1 MGCQKGLPEGW
12 NHPQGGSGEAR
23 APSPLLELLQVVQQV
38 VTLHL
43 HACPL
48 PGERVNLAPQLPQLL
63 LVHLGHPGGLLAPQA
78 IHLGHHQ
85 RVLLLQEAHLLN
97 VVGEAVVEL
106 LQLHLLVGAGLEEL
120 LVHGIGQAEVQQL
133 AGPLVGALAVG
144 PKQAVQAAAQELVRF
159 VNRGPSPYHVV
170 AECRSRLLQAGFQEL
185 KETEHWD
192 IRPSCKYFVTR
203 NYSTLIAFA
212 VGGRFQPGNGFSLL
226 GAHTDSP
233 CLRVKRR
240 SKRGQVG
247 TVQVGVETYGGGIW
261 NTWFD
266 RDLTVAGRVIVKEPN
281 TGRLEQRLVCVER
294 PILRI
299 PHLAIHLQRSINE
312 NFGPNTEHHL
322 VPILAT
328 AVQEELEKEPS
339 TERTAGVA
347 AAQTERHSP
356 VLLSLLCSQL
366 GVKPE
371 QIVELELC
379 LADTQPATL
388 GGAFDEFIFSPR
400 LDNLHS
406 CYCAL
411 QALIDSCTA
420 PSLSQEPNVRLIAL
434 YDNEEVGSE
443 SAQGAESLLTELVL
457 RRISA
462 SPQNL
467 TAFEEAVAKSYMIS
481 ADMAHAVHPNY
492 VDKHEENHRP
502 AFHKGPVIKVNSNQ
516 RYASTAVTEAVIRD
530 IAARV
535 GVPLQEFMVRNDT
548 PCGTTIGPILA
559 SRLGLR
565 VLDIGC
571 PQLAMHSIREMCC
584 TSGVLQSITLF
595 KGFFELLPVVS
606 SSLVVD

>member
-1 MGCQKGLPEGW
+1 MQAAA
-12 NHPQGGSGEAR
+12 QGS
-23 APSPLLELLQVVQQV
+23 
-38 VTLHL
+38 
-43 HACPL
+43 
-48 PGERVNLAPQLPQLL
+48 
-63 LVHLGHPGGLLAPQA
+63 
-78 IHLGHHQ
+78 
-85 RVLLLQEAHLLN
+85 
-97 VVGEAVVEL
+97 
-106 LQLHLLVGAGLEEL
+106 
-120 LVHGIGQAEVQQL
+120 
-133 AGPLVGALAVG
+133 
-144 PKQAVQAAAQELVRF
+144 KQAAQAAAQELVKF
-159 VNRGPSPYHVV
+159 VNRSPSPYHVV

-185 KETEHWD
+185 KETEHWEV
-192 IRPSCKYFVTR
+192 RPAQKYFVTR

-212 VGGRFQPGNGFSLL
+212 VGGQFQPGNGFSLL

-247 TVQVGVETYGGGIW
+247 MVQVGVETYGGGIW

-266 RDLTVAGRVIVKEPN
+266 RDLTVAGRVIIKDPS
-281 TGRLEQRLVCVER
+281 TGRLEQRLIHVER
-294 PILRI
+294 PVLRI

-328 AVQEELEKEPS
+328 AVQEELEKEVVMEATPCD
-339 TERTAGVA
+339 A
-347 AAQTERHSP
+347 AA
-356 VLLSLLCSQL
+356 
-366 GVKPE
+366 
-371 QIVELELC
+371 
-379 LADTQPATL
+379 
-388 GGAFDEFIFSPR
+388 
-400 LDNLHS
+400 
-406 CYCAL
+406 
-411 QALIDSCTA
+411 QALIDSCA
-420 PSLSQEPNVRLIAL
+420 ASSSLSQEPNVRLVAL

-492 VDKHEENHRP
+492 MDKHEENHRP

-595 KGFFELLPVVS
+595 KGFFELLPAVS

>member
-1 MGCQKGLPEGW
+1 M
-12 NHPQGGSGEAR
+12 
-23 APSPLLELLQVVQQV
+23 
-38 VTLHL
+38 
-43 HACPL
+43 
-48 PGERVNLAPQLPQLL
+48 
-63 LVHLGHPGGLLAPQA
+63 
-78 IHLGHHQ
+78 
-85 RVLLLQEAHLLN
+85 
-97 VVGEAVVEL
+97 
-106 LQLHLLVGAGLEEL
+106 
-120 LVHGIGQAEVQQL
+120 
-133 AGPLVGALAVG
+133 
-144 PKQAVQAAAQELVRF
+144 QAAAQELVRF

-185 KETEHWD
+185 KETERWD

-328 AVQEELEKEPS
+328 AVQEELEKEPAVD
-339 TERTAGVA
+339 RTAGVA

-411 QALIDSCTA
+411 QALIDSCTV

>member
-1 MGCQKGLPEGW
+1 MQAAA
-12 NHPQGGSGEAR
+12 QGSKA
-23 APSPLLELLQVVQQV
+23 A
-38 VTLHL
+38 
-43 HACPL
+43 A
-48 PGERVNLAPQLPQLL
+48 
-63 LVHLGHPGGLLAPQA
+63 
-78 IHLGHHQ
+78 
-85 RVLLLQEAHLLN
+85 
-97 VVGEAVVEL
+97 
-106 LQLHLLVGAGLEEL
+106 
-120 LVHGIGQAEVQQL
+120 
-133 AGPLVGALAVG
+133 
-144 PKQAVQAAAQELVRF
+144 QAAAQELVKF
-159 VNRGPSPYHVV
+159 VNRSPSPYHVV

-192 IRPSCKYFVTR
+192 VRPAQKYFITR

-212 VGGRFQPGNGFSLL
+212 VGGQFQPGNGFSLL

-247 TVQVGVETYGGGIW
+247 IVQVGVETYGGGIW

-266 RDLTVAGRVIVKEPN
+266 RDLTVAGRVIIKDPAS
-281 TGRLEQRLVCVER
+281 GRLEQRLVRVER

-328 AVQEELEKEPS
+328 AVQEELEKEVLMES
-339 TERTAGVA
+339 TPCSA
-347 AAQTERHSP
+347 AAQAERHSP
-356 VLLSLLCSQL
+356 VLLSLICPQL

-411 QALIDSCTA
+411 QALIDSCAA
-420 PSLSQEPNVRLIAL
+420 PSSLSQEPNVRLIAL

-462 SPQNL
+462 SPHNL

-595 KGFFELLPVVS
+595 KSFFELLPTVS

>member
-1 MGCQKGLPEGW
+1 AAAKG
-12 NHPQGGSGEAR
+12 S
-23 APSPLLELLQVVQQV
+23 
-38 VTLHL
+38 
-43 HACPL
+43 
-48 PGERVNLAPQLPQLL
+48 
-63 LVHLGHPGGLLAPQA
+63 
-78 IHLGHHQ
+78 
-85 RVLLLQEAHLLN
+85 
-97 VVGEAVVEL
+97 
-106 LQLHLLVGAGLEEL
+106 
-120 LVHGIGQAEVQQL
+120 
-133 AGPLVGALAVG
+133 
-144 PKQAVQAAAQELVRF
+144 KQAVQAAAQELVRF
-159 VNRGPSPYHVV
+159 VNRSPSPYHVV

-185 KETEHWD
+185 KETEHWELQ
-192 IRPSCKYFVTR
+192 PAHKYFVTR

-212 VGGRFQPGNGFSLL
+212 VGGQFQPGNGFSLL

-266 RDLTVAGRVIVKEPN
+266 RDLTVAGRVIVKDPT
-281 TGRLEQRLVCVER
+281 TGRLQQHLVYVER

-312 NFGPNTEHHL
+312 SFGPNTEHHL

-328 AVQEELEKEPS
+328 AVQEELEKEVLVEADA
-339 TERTAGVA
+339 TT
-347 AAQTERHSP
+347 QTERHSP

-366 GVKPE
+366 RVKPE

-411 QALIDSCTA
+411 QALIDSCMA
-420 PSLSQEPNVRLIAL
+420 PSSLAQEPNVRLIAL

-462 SPQNL
+462 TPQNL
-467 TAFEEAVAKSYMIS
+467 TAFEEAMAKSYMIS

-565 VLDIGC
+565 VLDVGC

-584 TSGVLQSITLF
+584 TSGVLQSIALF
-595 KGFFELLPVVS
+595 KGFFELLPEVS
-606 SSLVVD
+606 SNLVVD

>member
-1 MGCQKGLPEGW
+1 AAAKG
-12 NHPQGGSGEAR
+12 S
-23 APSPLLELLQVVQQV
+23 
-38 VTLHL
+38 
-43 HACPL
+43 
-48 PGERVNLAPQLPQLL
+48 
-63 LVHLGHPGGLLAPQA
+63 
-78 IHLGHHQ
+78 
-85 RVLLLQEAHLLN
+85 
-97 VVGEAVVEL
+97 
-106 LQLHLLVGAGLEEL
+106 
-120 LVHGIGQAEVQQL
+120 
-133 AGPLVGALAVG
+133 
-144 PKQAVQAAAQELVRF
+144 KQAVQAAAQELVRF
-159 VNRGPSPYHVV
+159 VNRSPSPYHVV

-185 KETEHWD
+185 KETDWGLH
-192 IRPSCKYFVTR
+192 PPYFVTR
-203 NYSTLIAFA
+203 NCSTLIAFA
-212 VGGRFQPGNGFSLL
+212 VGGQFQPGNGFSLL

-247 TVQVGVETYGGGIW
+247 MVQVGVETYGGGIW

-266 RDLTVAGRVIVKEPN
+266 RDLTVAGRVIIKNPT
-281 TGRLEQRLVCVER
+281 TGRLEQHLVYVER

-328 AVQEELEKEPS
+328 AVQEELEKEVLM
-339 TERTAGVA
+339 E
-347 AAQTERHSP
+347 ERHSP
-356 VLLSLLCSQL
+356 ALLSLLCSQL
-366 GVKPE
+366 KVKPE

-411 QALIDSCTA
+411 QALIDSCMA
-420 PSLSQEPNVRLIAL
+420 PSSLSQEPNVRLIAL

-467 TAFEEAVAKSYMIS
+467 TAFEEAMAKSYMIS

-584 TSGVLQSITLF
+584 TSGVLQSIALF
-595 KGFFELLPVVS
+595 KGFFELLPEVS
-606 SSLVVD
+606 SSMMVD

>member
-1 MGCQKGLPEGW
+1 AAA
-12 NHPQGGSGEAR
+12 QGS
-23 APSPLLELLQVVQQV
+23 
-38 VTLHL
+38 
-43 HACPL
+43 
-48 PGERVNLAPQLPQLL
+48 
-63 LVHLGHPGGLLAPQA
+63 
-78 IHLGHHQ
+78 
-85 RVLLLQEAHLLN
+85 
-97 VVGEAVVEL
+97 
-106 LQLHLLVGAGLEEL
+106 
-120 LVHGIGQAEVQQL
+120 
-133 AGPLVGALAVG
+133 
-144 PKQAVQAAAQELVRF
+144 KQAAQAAAQELVKF
-159 VNRGPSPYHVV
+159 VNRSPSPYHVV

-185 KETEHWD
+185 KETEHWEV
-192 IRPSCKYFVTR
+192 RPAQKYFVTR

-212 VGGRFQPGNGFSLL
+212 VGGQFQPGNGFSLL

-233 CLRVKRR
+233 CLRVRPASRLPSPGAGAFSGALQFHSTRKSYPESHPRPVLPPALLHLLLSPLSLGLCGAGSDASALAQVKRR

-247 TVQVGVETYGGGIW
+247 MVQVGVETYGGGIW

-266 RDLTVAGRVIVKEPN
+266 RDLTVAGRVIIKDPA
-281 TGRLEQRLVCVER
+281 TGRLEQRLVRVER

-328 AVQEELEKEPS
+328 AVQEELEKEVLMEATPCS
-339 TERTAGVA
+339 A
-347 AAQTERHSP
+347 AAERHSP
-356 VLLSLLCSQL
+356 VLLSLLCPQL

-411 QALIDSCTA
+411 QALIDSCAT
-420 PSLSQEPNVRLIAL
+420 PSSLSQEPNVRLIAL

-530 IAARV
+530 IATRV

-595 KGFFELLPVVS
+595 KGFFELLPAVS

>member
-1 MGCQKGLPEGW
+1 MV
-12 NHPQGGSGEAR
+12 
-23 APSPLLELLQVVQQV
+23 PS
-38 VTLHL
+38 
-43 HACPL
+43 
-48 PGERVNLAPQLPQLL
+48 
-63 LVHLGHPGGLLAPQA
+63 
-78 IHLGHHQ
+78 IH
-85 RVLLLQEAHLLN
+85 
-97 VVGEAVVEL
+97 
-106 LQLHLLVGAGLEEL
+106 
-120 LVHGIGQAEVQQL
+120 
-133 AGPLVGALAVG
+133 AVG

-192 IRPSCKYFVTR
+192 VRPSCKYFVTR

-266 RDLTVAGRVIVKEPN
+266 RDLTVAGRVIIKEPN
-281 TGRLEQRLVCVER
+281 TGHLEQRLVCVER

-328 AVQEELEKEPS
+328 AVQEELEKEPA
-339 TERTAGVA
+339 TEHTAGVA

-411 QALIDSCTA
+411 Q
-420 PSLSQEPNVRLIAL
+420 
-434 YDNEEVGSE
+434 VGSE

-595 KGFFELLPVVS
+595 KVSRVSACWPKSPLLCAPHPLQPHLLGGLPTAWGQRS
-606 SSLVVD
+606 NIKNFQRCSLPLRHPSQPSLVTAIPKWFLWQPALALSQ

>member
-1 MGCQKGLPEGW
+1 MLEPM
-12 NHPQGGSGEAR
+12 NSGDFR
-23 APSPLLELLQVVQQV
+23 
-38 VTLHL
+38 
-43 HACPL
+43 
-48 PGERVNLAPQLPQLL
+48 
-63 LVHLGHPGGLLAPQA
+63 
-78 IHLGHHQ
+78 
-85 RVLLLQEAHLLN
+85 AHLRQQWGWMMAGGVQRFCQAYNDFQLMFPTKKWGFVCFC
-97 VVGEAVVEL
+97 VVPVVRDR
-106 LQLHLLVGAGLEEL
+106 
-120 LVHGIGQAEVQQL
+120 VHIADCARIVDCCTHGWVQI
-133 AGPLVGALAVG
+133 
-144 PKQAVQAAAQELVRF
+144 
-159 VNRGPSPYHVV
+159 
-170 AECRSRLLQAGFQEL
+170 AECRVWIVGRKVRIAVCRVGIAGCGVRIEGC
-185 KETEHWD
+185 
-192 IRPSCKYFVTR
+192 RVG
-203 NYSTLIAFA
+203 IAGCGVRIERCR
-212 VGGRFQPGNGFSLL
+212 VGIAGCRVRIVGRKVRIAGCRVGIAGLL
-226 GAHTDSP
+226 GAHTDRP

-247 TVQVGVETYGGGIW
+247 VVQVGVETYGGGIW

-266 RDLTVAGRVIVKEPN
+266 RDLTVAGRVIIKDQA
-281 TGRLEQRLVCVER
+281 TGRLEQRLVRVER

-328 AVQEELEKEPS
+328 AVQEELEKEVLMES
-339 TERTAGVA
+339 TPCST
-347 AAQTERHSP
+347 AAQAERHSP
-356 VLLSLLCSQL
+356 VLLSLICPQL

-411 QALIDSCTA
+411 QALIDSCAA
-420 PSLSQEPNVRLIAL
+420 PSSLSQEPNVRLIAL

-462 SPQNL
+462 SPHNL

-584 TSGVLQSITLF
+584 TSGVLQSIALF
-595 KGFFELLPVVS
+595 KGFFELLPTVS